1 MATAEQPDQKARL
14 LQTGEVE
21 RPSSP
26 LPSHAAQSTT
36 RNAPADRR
44 RYVRRVWRSFLKR
57 SGLGALWS
65 LFWID
70 REEPKIIIEGG
81 VLAVLSRT
89 TFHFLALAMTIVLSY
104 LQISGFYIGGTLE
117 GWNGSSSEA
126 AKQLLI
132 QVAAKALE
140 IIVIGSLTTVA
151 VDIIRSFL
159 LGGSI
164 PLGMFA
170 AHLQFADPLYFI
182 SEGFWASWKG
192 FEKKVHFFAIA
203 FFLFCCG
210 VMALLTG
217 PATAVLLVPVWRDMW
232 YGGGT
237 AYWLAGN
244 SNTLWPQKLTINDIG
259 TTSCFNPT
267 FDQVYTQVISSSGC
281 VWAGYN
287 SLRENYKSSHQ
298 SPVDNVT
305 IYDGFQQRLFV
316 RILVFAI
323 GPC

>member
-1 MATAEQPDQKARL
+1 MASTAQPDQKARL
-14 LQTGEVE
+14 LHTGEVE
-21 RPSSP
+21 RASSP
-26 LPSHAAQSTT
+26 QPLREAQPTA
-36 RNAPADRR
+36 RRAPGDRR

-57 SGLGALWS
+57 SGLGFIWS

-70 REEPKIIIEGG
+70 REDPKIIIEGG
-81 VLAVLSRT
+81 ILAVLSRT

-117 GWNGSSSEA
+117 GWHGSSSEA

-151 VDIIRSFL
+151 VDIVRSFL

-182 SEGFWASWKG
+182 SEGFWASWRG
-192 FEKKVHFFAIA
+192 FEKKAHFIAIA
-203 FFLFCCG
+203 FFLFVCG

-244 SNTLWPQKLTINDIG
+244 SSTLWPQKLTVNDVG
-259 TTSCFNPT
+259 TTGCFNANT
-267 FDQVYTQVISSSGC
+267 DQIYTQVISSSGC

-287 SLRENYKSSHQ
+287 ALRNNYKSSHQ
-298 SPVDNVT
+298 SPVDNIT
-305 IYDGFQQRLFV
+305 IYDGFQQRLYV
-316 RILVFAI
+316 SV
-323 GPC
+323 